1 MAVKGLTGWGWAAAV
16 APSRVCDARAFLL
29 PSCCCPTL
37 WPPPVRRRRPAP
49 LTSSRPG
56 LSCLE
61 TCMMAASRRNRAPAR
76 AAPRPASSDATVPLP
91 CSSLH
96 HSTMPRIKAILALAM
111 AALLLRCAASPA
123 ALVVAPASV
132 MPRWD
137 LQAVLSTAAAASVA
151 ANRVVDLAGPGWTL
165 SNPAL
170 NISVPA
176 QLPSQAHLDLFAAQ
190 VIGDPY
196 YALNDFDL
204 RWVAWANWTYTSPPL
219 AALLYVSTVP

>member
-1 MAVKGLTGWGWAAAV
+1 
-16 APSRVCDARAFLL
+16 
-29 PSCCCPTL
+29 
-37 WPPPVRRRRPAP
+37 
-49 LTSSRPG
+49 
-56 LSCLE
+56 
-61 TCMMAASRRNRAPAR
+61 
-76 AAPRPASSDATVPLP
+76 
-91 CSSLH
+91 
-96 HSTMPRIKAILALAM
+96 MPRIKAILALAM
-111 AALLLRCAASPA
+111 AALLLWCAASSA

-170 NISVPA
+170 NTSVPA

-204 RWVAWANWTYTSPPL
+204 RWVAWANWTYTSSPL